1 MDPYELLKA
10 DHKKV
15 SDLFSQIESAS
26 GNAKTNLFKKIRDEL
41 ELHTHIEEKI
51 FYPALENTEAARDLT
66 LEAYE
71 EHKAVKRLLGE
82 LDESQPGDEW
92 DAKLKVLRENVEH
105 HVDEEEGELFDKAQ
119 DVLSDEEADRLGERM
134 QNEKRKV
141 GGEAAVVEPQQT
153 GLIAAVKRALGL
165 GKSPQAKA
173 GRASKRAQK
182 SAKKG
187 RGVKESSKT
196 APKSSKVAAERKS
209 ISKKSSSKKAA
220 KAKAG
225 KKKTTK
231 SAARKKVTS
240 KKSGKKRSTKK
251 TSQR

>member
-15 SDLFSQIESAS
+15 SDLFSRIESAS

-71 EHKAVKRLLGE
+71 EHKGVKRLLSE
-82 LDESQPGDEW
+82 LDQSQPGDEW

-153 GLIAAVKRALGL
+153 GLVAAVKRALGL
-165 GKSPQAKA
+165 DKSSPAKSSS
-173 GRASKRAQK
+173 RARRAQK
-182 SAKKG
+182 S
-187 RGVKESSKT
+187 SKQKR
-196 APKSSKVAAERKS
+196 ADQEPSPIRSKSSKVAAKRKS
-209 ISKKSSSKKAA
+209 SSKKTSSKKAA

-225 KKKTTK
+225 KKKATR
-231 SAARKKVTS
+231 SEVRKKVTS

-251 TSQR
+251 TNQR

>member
-82 LDESQPGDEW
+82 LDQSQPGDEW

-134 QNEKRKV
+134 QNEKRRV
-141 GGEAAVVEPQQT
+141 GGEAAVAEPQQT
-153 GLIAAVKRALGL
+153 GLIAAVKQALGL
-165 GKSPQAKA
+165 GKSPKAKA
-173 GRASKRAQK
+173 AASKRAQE

-187 RGVKESSKT
+187 RGDQKSSKT
-196 APKSSKVAAERKS
+196 APKSSKVAAKRKS
-209 ISKKSSSKKAA
+209 SSKKSGSKKAA

-231 SAARKKVTS
+231 AGARKKVTS
-240 KKSGKKRSTKK
+240 KKSGKKRGAKQAS
-251 TSQR
+251 RR